1 MRILVVDDH
10 PLMAG
15 AVKLALQGMDTT
27 ATVDLA
33 EALQQATDM
42 AQAATPYDLC
52 LLDLGLPDISGIDA
66 LVRFRA
72 SCPELPVVVLSG
84 KDDRASI
91 LAGLDAGAMGYIP
104 KSSPVSVMINAIR
117 LVMSGAVYVPAE
129 ALRVKIGEQGPQAQA
144 QVHAQA
150 GTQAGAGVASRAG
163 AGSVAAVGAE
173 AEASIGAPGIPA
185 ELGLSARQTE
195 VLELLLKGLPNKLI
209 ARRLDISDNTVK
221 IHVSSVLRALGV
233 SSRTQALL
241 AAHRLGLRL
250 NERT

>member
-1 MRILVVDDH
+1 
-10 PLMAG
+10 
-15 AVKLALQGMDTT
+15 MDTS

-33 EALQQATDM
+33 DSLRQATDM
-42 AQAATPYDLC
+42 GQGAPAYDLC
-52 LLDLGLPDISGIDA
+52 LLDLGLPDVSGIDA
-66 LVRFRA
+66 LVRFRTA
-72 SCPELPVVVLSG
+72 CPELPVVVLSG
-84 KDDRASI
+84 KDDRGSI
-91 LAGLDAGAMGYIP
+91 LASLDAGAMGYIP

-129 ALRVKIGEQGPQAQA
+129 ALRARGAADGQPGSIEGLPADPEEAVATAAGGSAAPADLA
-144 QVHAQA
+144 GGASPA
-150 GTQAGAGVASRAG
+150 GTADVPGRAGPGDGLGATAAAGADDAASVSAQ
-163 AGSVAAVGAE
+163 
-173 AEASIGAPGIPA
+173 
-185 ELGLSARQTE
+185 LGLSARQTE

>member
-129 ALRVKIGEQGPQAQA
+129 ALRVKIGEQGPQAQG